1 MSRAMTVGPVVV
13 VATAVILL
21 GDAASAPA
29 QSNLISNPDLS
40 AEAGRPDA
48 DRAVLARS
56 SDLAV
61 AGIILRD
68 GEDPIAILEDVK
80 TKKQNVYKVGAGIR
94 GGRITEITPEKVT
107 IRFADGEVELRLS
120 ATAPG
125 GPLVPPVSGGGPAA
139 LPSVAPAPAPA
150 RQSPFPH
157 VQRATLENLLRS
169 PDLITQVTPVDHGV
183 RIGEVHR
190 DSVFEALGLRSG
202 DVIRMINEHIP
213 GSTMPLSQAVEQA
226 VQRGGM
232 LRIYVERNGRSDM
245 QYIQVQ
251 P

>member
-1 MSRAMTVGPVVV
+1 MSRAVTVRPVVV

-29 QSNLISNPDLS
+29 QSNLISKPDLS

-48 DRAVLARS
+48 DRAMLARS

-80 TKKQNVYKVGAGIR
+80 TKKQNVYKVGAGVG

-139 LPSVAPAPAPA
+139 LPSVAPAPA

-213 GSTMPLSQAVEQA
+213 GSTVPLSQAVEQA
-226 VQRGGM
+226 VQRGGI
-232 LRIYVERNGRSDM
+232 LRIHVERNGRPDM
-245 QYIQVQ
+245 KYIQVQ